1 MNKFFKLIFV
11 LCAICGF
18 TQAQAQPAR
27 PKLVVGLVV
36 DQMRWD
42 YLCRYQDRYC
52 EGGFK
57 RLLNEGFSYENCR
70 IPYIPS
76 VTAIGHTSIYTGSV
90 PSIHGIAGNNFMKD
104 GKKTYCTEDNTVKP
118 VGSNGK
124 AGMESPRNMW
134 CTTIGDELR
143 IATNDR
149 SKVIGVAIKDRAAI
163 LPAGHHA
170 NGAYWFD
177 PEAGKFITSSFYMDK
192 LPAWVNNFN
201 KQNFLR
207 GGYFVHQF
215 GYQSATSSSFKVS
228 MEEPETHSAF
238 GVGGRLVG
246 LMYEHSDDKFMGTG
260 SAYTDA
266 QSFKKQT
273 NQTGY
278 QGTGFLTRLV
288 YHPLIEKGNLFH
300 VGIGLNYELAAEN
313 RSNMEFKAPYPVR
326 VAGINAIGAKIT
338 DAKSDFKFSGELMA
352 AKGHVGIEGKYIFMN
367 VDRKGDAKS
376 YNAWGAYGN
385 LRFLLNNE
393 YEYVKN
399 DAGIAT
405 PAPKSWELVA
415 AYNYTDMNDAK
426 AGFHGGKLS
435 DWALTMNYYI
445 NKYMIWRVSG
455 HIVRAGESDYSGFNK
470 NTFRVIETRLQFKF

>member
-1 MNKFFKLIFV
+1 MAAALV
-11 LCAICGF
+11 MGF
-18 TQAQAQPAR
+18 AAAANAQEN
-27 PKLVVGLVV
+27 KLVVKPSGRILMDAAFLSSSNKAV
-36 DQMRWD
+36 DEQCVDGVNVPDIRIGMKVSYGKW
-42 YLCRYQDRYC
+42 
-52 EGGFK
+52 EGK
-57 RLLNEGFSYENCR
+57 
-70 IPYIPS
+70 
-76 VTAIGHTSIYTGSV
+76 ADIGYARGSV
-90 PSIHGIAGNNFMKD
+90 SPKD
-104 GKKTYCTEDNTVKP
+104 
-118 VGSNGK
+118 
-124 AGMESPRNMW
+124 
-134 CTTIGDELR
+134 I
-143 IATNDR
+143 
-149 SKVIGVAIKDRAAI
+149 
-163 LPAGHHA
+163 
-170 NGAYWFD
+170 
-177 PEAGKFITSSFYMDK
+177 FIQY
-192 LPAWVNNFN
+192 NFN

-246 LMYEHSDDKFMGTG
+246 LMYEHSDNKFMGTG
-260 SAYTDA
+260 SIYTDA

-278 QGTGFLTRLV
+278 QGTGLLTRLV
-288 YHPLIEKGNLFH
+288 YHPFIEKGNLFH

-313 RSNMEFKAPYPVR
+313 RSNMEFKSPYPVR

-338 DAKSDFKFSGELMA
+338 DAKNDFKFSGEVMA
-352 AKGHVGIEGKYIFMN
+352 AKGHVGIEGQYIFMN

-376 YNAWGAYGN
+376 YKAWGAYGN

>member
-1 MNKFFKLIFV
+1 MAAALV
-11 LCAICGF
+11 MGF
-18 TQAQAQPAR
+18 AAAANAQEN
-27 PKLVVGLVV
+27 KLVVKPSGRILMDAAFLNSSNKAV
-36 DQMRWD
+36 DEQCVDGVNVPDIRIGMKVSYGKW
-42 YLCRYQDRYC
+42 
-52 EGGFK
+52 EGK
-57 RLLNEGFSYENCR
+57 
-70 IPYIPS
+70 
-76 VTAIGHTSIYTGSV
+76 ADIGYARGSV
-90 PSIHGIAGNNFMKD
+90 SPKD
-104 GKKTYCTEDNTVKP
+104 
-118 VGSNGK
+118 
-124 AGMESPRNMW
+124 
-134 CTTIGDELR
+134 I
-143 IATNDR
+143 
-149 SKVIGVAIKDRAAI
+149 
-163 LPAGHHA
+163 
-170 NGAYWFD
+170 
-177 PEAGKFITSSFYMDK
+177 FIQY
-192 LPAWVNNFN
+192 NFN

-246 LMYEHSDDKFMGTG
+246 LMYEHSDNKFMGTG
-260 SAYTDA
+260 SIYTDA

-273 NQTGY
+273 NHTGY
-278 QGTGFLTRLV
+278 QGSGFLTRLV

-338 DAKSDFKFSGELMA
+338 DAKNDFKFSGELMA
-352 AKGHVGIEGKYIFMN
+352 AKGHVGIEGQYIFMN
-367 VDRKGDAKS
+367 VDRKGDAKT

>member
-1 MNKFFKLIFV
+1 MAAALV
-11 LCAICGF
+11 MGF
-18 TQAQAQPAR
+18 AAAANAQEN
-27 PKLVVGLVV
+27 KLVVKPSGRILMDAAFLSSSNKAV
-36 DQMRWD
+36 DEQCVDGVNVPDIRIGMKVSYGKW
-42 YLCRYQDRYC
+42 
-52 EGGFK
+52 EGK
-57 RLLNEGFSYENCR
+57 
-70 IPYIPS
+70 
-76 VTAIGHTSIYTGSV
+76 ADIGYARGSV
-90 PSIHGIAGNNFMKD
+90 SPKD
-104 GKKTYCTEDNTVKP
+104 
-118 VGSNGK
+118 
-124 AGMESPRNMW
+124 
-134 CTTIGDELR
+134 I
-143 IATNDR
+143 
-149 SKVIGVAIKDRAAI
+149 
-163 LPAGHHA
+163 
-170 NGAYWFD
+170 
-177 PEAGKFITSSFYMDK
+177 FIQY
-192 LPAWVNNFN
+192 NFN
-201 KQNFLR
+201 KENFLR

-246 LMYEHSDDKFMGTG
+246 LMYEHSDNKFMGTG
-260 SAYTDA
+260 SVYTDA

-352 AKGHVGIEGKYIFMN
+352 AKGHVGIEGQYIFMN

-470 NTFRVIETRLQFKF
+470 NTFRVIETRIQFKF

>member
-1 MNKFFKLIFV
+1 MAAALV
-11 LCAICGF
+11 MGF
-18 TQAQAQPAR
+18 AAAANAQEN
-27 PKLVVGLVV
+27 KLVVKPSGRILMDLAFLNSSNKAV
-36 DQMRWD
+36 DEQCVDGVNVPDIRIGMKVSYGKW
-42 YLCRYQDRYC
+42 
-52 EGGFK
+52 EGK
-57 RLLNEGFSYENCR
+57 
-70 IPYIPS
+70 
-76 VTAIGHTSIYTGSV
+76 ADIGYARGSV
-90 PSIHGIAGNNFMKD
+90 SPKD
-104 GKKTYCTEDNTVKP
+104 
-118 VGSNGK
+118 
-124 AGMESPRNMW
+124 
-134 CTTIGDELR
+134 I
-143 IATNDR
+143 
-149 SKVIGVAIKDRAAI
+149 
-163 LPAGHHA
+163 
-170 NGAYWFD
+170 
-177 PEAGKFITSSFYMDK
+177 FIQY
-192 LPAWVNNFN
+192 NFN

-260 SAYTDA
+260 SIYTDA

-273 NQTGY
+273 NHTGY
-278 QGTGFLTRLV
+278 QGTGLLTRLV

-352 AKGHVGIEGKYIFMN
+352 AKGHVGIEGQYIFMN

-376 YNAWGAYGN
+376 YKAWGAYGN

>member
-1 MNKFFKLIFV
+1 MAAALV
-11 LCAICGF
+11 MGF
-18 TQAQAQPAR
+18 AAAANAQEN
-27 PKLVVGLVV
+27 KLVVKPSGRILMDAAFLNSSNKAV
-36 DQMRWD
+36 DEQCVDGVNVPDIRIGMKVSYGKW
-42 YLCRYQDRYC
+42 
-52 EGGFK
+52 EGK
-57 RLLNEGFSYENCR
+57 
-70 IPYIPS
+70 
-76 VTAIGHTSIYTGSV
+76 ADIGYARGSV
-90 PSIHGIAGNNFMKD
+90 SPKD
-104 GKKTYCTEDNTVKP
+104 
-118 VGSNGK
+118 
-124 AGMESPRNMW
+124 
-134 CTTIGDELR
+134 I
-143 IATNDR
+143 
-149 SKVIGVAIKDRAAI
+149 
-163 LPAGHHA
+163 
-170 NGAYWFD
+170 
-177 PEAGKFITSSFYMDK
+177 FIQY
-192 LPAWVNNFN
+192 NFN

-260 SAYTDA
+260 SVYTDA

-338 DAKSDFKFSGELMA
+338 DAKNDFKFSGELMA
-352 AKGHVGIEGKYIFMN
+352 AKGHVGIEGQYIFMN

-376 YNAWGAYGN
+376 YKAWGAYGN

>member
-1 MNKFFKLIFV
+1 MAAALV
-11 LCAICGF
+11 MGF
-18 TQAQAQPAR
+18 AAAANAQEN
-27 PKLVVGLVV
+27 KLVVKPSGRILMDAAFLSSSNKAV
-36 DQMRWD
+36 DEQCVDGVNIPDIRIGMKVSYGKW
-42 YLCRYQDRYC
+42 
-52 EGGFK
+52 EGK
-57 RLLNEGFSYENCR
+57 
-70 IPYIPS
+70 
-76 VTAIGHTSIYTGSV
+76 ADIGYARGSV
-90 PSIHGIAGNNFMKD
+90 SPKD
-104 GKKTYCTEDNTVKP
+104 
-118 VGSNGK
+118 
-124 AGMESPRNMW
+124 
-134 CTTIGDELR
+134 I
-143 IATNDR
+143 
-149 SKVIGVAIKDRAAI
+149 
-163 LPAGHHA
+163 
-170 NGAYWFD
+170 
-177 PEAGKFITSSFYMDK
+177 FIQY
-192 LPAWVNNFN
+192 NFN

-246 LMYEHSDDKFMGTG
+246 LMYEHSDNKFMGTG
-260 SAYTDA
+260 SIYTDA

-273 NQTGY
+273 NHTGY
-278 QGTGFLTRLV
+278 QGTGLLTRLV

-338 DAKSDFKFSGELMA
+338 DAKNDFKFSGEVMA
-352 AKGHVGIEGKYIFMN
+352 AKGHVGIEGQYIFMN

-470 NTFRVIETRLQFKF
+470 NTFRVIETRIQFKF

>member
-1 MNKFFKLIFV
+1 MAAALV
-11 LCAICGF
+11 MGF
-18 TQAQAQPAR
+18 AAAANAQEN
-27 PKLVVGLVV
+27 KLVVKPSGRILMDAAFLNSSNKTV
-36 DQMRWD
+36 DEQCVDGVNVPDIRIGMKVSYGKW
-42 YLCRYQDRYC
+42 
-52 EGGFK
+52 EGK
-57 RLLNEGFSYENCR
+57 
-70 IPYIPS
+70 
-76 VTAIGHTSIYTGSV
+76 ADIGYARGSV
-90 PSIHGIAGNNFMKD
+90 SPKD
-104 GKKTYCTEDNTVKP
+104 
-118 VGSNGK
+118 
-124 AGMESPRNMW
+124 
-134 CTTIGDELR
+134 I
-143 IATNDR
+143 
-149 SKVIGVAIKDRAAI
+149 
-163 LPAGHHA
+163 
-170 NGAYWFD
+170 
-177 PEAGKFITSSFYMDK
+177 FIQY
-192 LPAWVNNFN
+192 NFN

-260 SAYTDA
+260 SVYTDA

-273 NQTGY
+273 NHTGY
-278 QGTGFLTRLV
+278 QGSGFLTRLV

-338 DAKSDFKFSGELMA
+338 NAKSDFKFSGELMA
-352 AKGHVGIEGKYIFMN
+352 AKGHVGIEGQYIFMN

-376 YNAWGAYGN
+376 YKAWGAYGN

>member
-1 MNKFFKLIFV
+1 MKKYIMAAALV
-11 LCAICGF
+11 MGF
-18 TQAQAQPAR
+18 AAAANAQEN
-27 PKLVVGLVV
+27 KLVVKPSGRILMDAAFLNSSNKTV
-36 DQMRWD
+36 DEQCVDGVNVPDIRIGMKVSYGKW
-42 YLCRYQDRYC
+42 
-52 EGGFK
+52 EGK
-57 RLLNEGFSYENCR
+57 
-70 IPYIPS
+70 
-76 VTAIGHTSIYTGSV
+76 ADIGYARGSV
-90 PSIHGIAGNNFMKD
+90 SPKD
-104 GKKTYCTEDNTVKP
+104 
-118 VGSNGK
+118 
-124 AGMESPRNMW
+124 
-134 CTTIGDELR
+134 I
-143 IATNDR
+143 
-149 SKVIGVAIKDRAAI
+149 
-163 LPAGHHA
+163 
-170 NGAYWFD
+170 
-177 PEAGKFITSSFYMDK
+177 FIQY
-192 LPAWVNNFN
+192 NFN

-246 LMYEHSDDKFMGTG
+246 LMYEHSDNKFMGTG
-260 SAYTDA
+260 SVYTDA

-273 NQTGY
+273 NHTGY
-278 QGTGFLTRLV
+278 QGSGFLTRLV

-338 DAKSDFKFSGELMA
+338 DAKNDFKFSGELMA
-352 AKGHVGIEGKYIFMN
+352 AKGHVGIEGQYIFMN

-470 NTFRVIETRLQFKF
+470 NTFRVIETRIQFKF

>member
-1 MNKFFKLIFV
+1 MKKYIMAAALV
-11 LCAICGF
+11 MGF
-18 TQAQAQPAR
+18 AAAANAQEN
-27 PKLVVGLVV
+27 KLVVKPSGRILMDAAFLNSTNKAV
-36 DQMRWD
+36 DEQCVDGVNVPDIRIGMKMSYGKW
-42 YLCRYQDRYC
+42 
-52 EGGFK
+52 EGK
-57 RLLNEGFSYENCR
+57 
-70 IPYIPS
+70 
-76 VTAIGHTSIYTGSV
+76 ADIGYARGSV
-90 PSIHGIAGNNFMKD
+90 SPKD
-104 GKKTYCTEDNTVKP
+104 
-118 VGSNGK
+118 
-124 AGMESPRNMW
+124 
-134 CTTIGDELR
+134 I
-143 IATNDR
+143 
-149 SKVIGVAIKDRAAI
+149 
-163 LPAGHHA
+163 
-170 NGAYWFD
+170 
-177 PEAGKFITSSFYMDK
+177 FIQY
-192 LPAWVNNFN
+192 NFN
-201 KQNFLR
+201 KENFLR

-260 SAYTDA
+260 SVYTDA

-338 DAKSDFKFSGELMA
+338 DAKNDFKFSGEVMA
-352 AKGHVGIEGKYIFMN
+352 AKGHVGIEGQYIFMN

>member
-1 MNKFFKLIFV
+1 MAAALV
-11 LCAICGF
+11 MGF
-18 TQAQAQPAR
+18 AAAANAQEN
-27 PKLVVGLVV
+27 KLVVKPSGRILMDAAFLNSSNKTV
-36 DQMRWD
+36 DEQCVDGVNVPDIRIGMKVSYGKW
-42 YLCRYQDRYC
+42 
-52 EGGFK
+52 EGK
-57 RLLNEGFSYENCR
+57 
-70 IPYIPS
+70 
-76 VTAIGHTSIYTGSV
+76 ADIGYARGSV
-90 PSIHGIAGNNFMKD
+90 SPKD
-104 GKKTYCTEDNTVKP
+104 
-118 VGSNGK
+118 
-124 AGMESPRNMW
+124 
-134 CTTIGDELR
+134 I
-143 IATNDR
+143 
-149 SKVIGVAIKDRAAI
+149 
-163 LPAGHHA
+163 
-170 NGAYWFD
+170 
-177 PEAGKFITSSFYMDK
+177 FIQY
-192 LPAWVNNFN
+192 NFN

-246 LMYEHSDDKFMGTG
+246 LMYEHSDNKFMGTG
-260 SAYTDA
+260 SVYTDA

-338 DAKSDFKFSGELMA
+338 DAKNDFKFSGEVMA
-352 AKGHVGIEGKYIFMN
+352 AKGHVGIEGQYIFMN

>member
-1 MNKFFKLIFV
+1 MAAALV
-11 LCAICGF
+11 MGF
-18 TQAQAQPAR
+18 AAAANAQEN
-27 PKLVVGLVV
+27 KLVVKPSGRILMDAAFLNSSNKAV
-36 DQMRWD
+36 DEQCVDGVNVPDIRIGMKVSYGKW
-42 YLCRYQDRYC
+42 
-52 EGGFK
+52 EGK
-57 RLLNEGFSYENCR
+57 
-70 IPYIPS
+70 
-76 VTAIGHTSIYTGSV
+76 ADIGYARGSV
-90 PSIHGIAGNNFMKD
+90 SPKD
-104 GKKTYCTEDNTVKP
+104 
-118 VGSNGK
+118 
-124 AGMESPRNMW
+124 
-134 CTTIGDELR
+134 I
-143 IATNDR
+143 
-149 SKVIGVAIKDRAAI
+149 
-163 LPAGHHA
+163 
-170 NGAYWFD
+170 
-177 PEAGKFITSSFYMDK
+177 FIQY
-192 LPAWVNNFN
+192 NFN

-260 SAYTDA
+260 SVYTDA

-273 NQTGY
+273 NHTGY
-278 QGTGFLTRLV
+278 QGSGFLTRLV

-326 VAGINAIGAKIT
+326 VADINAIGAKIT

-352 AKGHVGIEGKYIFMN
+352 AKGHVGIEGQYIFMN

-376 YNAWGAYGN
+376 YKAWGAYSN

>member
-1 MNKFFKLIFV
+1 MAAALV
-11 LCAICGF
+11 MGF
-18 TQAQAQPAR
+18 AAAANAQEN
-27 PKLVVGLVV
+27 KLVVKPSGRILMDAAFLNSSNKAV
-36 DQMRWD
+36 DEQCVDGVNVPDIRIGMKVSYGKW
-42 YLCRYQDRYC
+42 
-52 EGGFK
+52 EGK
-57 RLLNEGFSYENCR
+57 
-70 IPYIPS
+70 
-76 VTAIGHTSIYTGSV
+76 ADIGYARGSV
-90 PSIHGIAGNNFMKD
+90 SPKD
-104 GKKTYCTEDNTVKP
+104 
-118 VGSNGK
+118 
-124 AGMESPRNMW
+124 
-134 CTTIGDELR
+134 I
-143 IATNDR
+143 
-149 SKVIGVAIKDRAAI
+149 
-163 LPAGHHA
+163 
-170 NGAYWFD
+170 
-177 PEAGKFITSSFYMDK
+177 FIQY
-192 LPAWVNNFN
+192 NFN

-260 SAYTDA
+260 SIYTDA

-273 NQTGY
+273 NHTGY

-338 DAKSDFKFSGELMA
+338 DAKNDFKFSGELMA
-352 AKGHVGIEGKYIFMN
+352 AKGHVGIEGQYIFMN
-367 VDRKGDAKS
+367 VDRKGNAKS

>member
-1 MNKFFKLIFV
+1 MAAALV
-11 LCAICGF
+11 MGF
-18 TQAQAQPAR
+18 AAAANAQEN
-27 PKLVVGLVV
+27 KLVVKPSGRILMDAAFLSSSNKAV
-36 DQMRWD
+36 DEQCVDGVNVPDIRIGMKVSYGKW
-42 YLCRYQDRYC
+42 
-52 EGGFK
+52 EGK
-57 RLLNEGFSYENCR
+57 
-70 IPYIPS
+70 
-76 VTAIGHTSIYTGSV
+76 ADIGYARGSV
-90 PSIHGIAGNNFMKD
+90 SPKD
-104 GKKTYCTEDNTVKP
+104 
-118 VGSNGK
+118 
-124 AGMESPRNMW
+124 
-134 CTTIGDELR
+134 I
-143 IATNDR
+143 
-149 SKVIGVAIKDRAAI
+149 
-163 LPAGHHA
+163 
-170 NGAYWFD
+170 
-177 PEAGKFITSSFYMDK
+177 FIQY
-192 LPAWVNNFN
+192 NFN

-260 SAYTDA
+260 SIYTDA

-273 NQTGY
+273 NHTGY
-278 QGTGFLTRLV
+278 QGSGFLTRLV

-338 DAKSDFKFSGELMA
+338 DAKNDFKFSGELMA
-352 AKGHVGIEGKYIFMN
+352 AKGHVGIEGQYIFMN

-376 YNAWGAYGN
+376 YKAWGAYGN

>member
-1 MNKFFKLIFV
+1 MAAALV
-11 LCAICGF
+11 MGF
-18 TQAQAQPAR
+18 AAAANAQEN
-27 PKLVVGLVV
+27 KLVVKPSGRILMDAAFLNSSNKAV
-36 DQMRWD
+36 DEQCVDGVNVPDIRIGMKVSYGKW
-42 YLCRYQDRYC
+42 
-52 EGGFK
+52 EGK
-57 RLLNEGFSYENCR
+57 
-70 IPYIPS
+70 
-76 VTAIGHTSIYTGSV
+76 ADIGYARGSV
-90 PSIHGIAGNNFMKD
+90 SPKD
-104 GKKTYCTEDNTVKP
+104 
-118 VGSNGK
+118 
-124 AGMESPRNMW
+124 
-134 CTTIGDELR
+134 I
-143 IATNDR
+143 
-149 SKVIGVAIKDRAAI
+149 
-163 LPAGHHA
+163 
-170 NGAYWFD
+170 
-177 PEAGKFITSSFYMDK
+177 FIQY
-192 LPAWVNNFN
+192 NFN

-246 LMYEHSDDKFMGTG
+246 VMYEHSDDKFMGTG
-260 SAYTDA
+260 SVYTDA

-338 DAKSDFKFSGELMA
+338 DAKNDFKFSGELMA
-352 AKGHVGIEGKYIFMN
+352 AKGHVGIEGQYIFMN

>member
-1 MNKFFKLIFV
+1 MAAALV
-11 LCAICGF
+11 MGF
-18 TQAQAQPAR
+18 AAAANAQEN
-27 PKLVVGLVV
+27 KLVVKPSGRILMDAAFLNSSNKAV
-36 DQMRWD
+36 DEQCVDGVNVPDIRIGMKVSYGKW
-42 YLCRYQDRYC
+42 
-52 EGGFK
+52 EGK
-57 RLLNEGFSYENCR
+57 
-70 IPYIPS
+70 
-76 VTAIGHTSIYTGSV
+76 ADIGYARGSV
-90 PSIHGIAGNNFMKD
+90 SPKD
-104 GKKTYCTEDNTVKP
+104 
-118 VGSNGK
+118 
-124 AGMESPRNMW
+124 
-134 CTTIGDELR
+134 I
-143 IATNDR
+143 
-149 SKVIGVAIKDRAAI
+149 
-163 LPAGHHA
+163 
-170 NGAYWFD
+170 
-177 PEAGKFITSSFYMDK
+177 FIQY
-192 LPAWVNNFN
+192 NFN

-260 SAYTDA
+260 SVYTDA

-288 YHPLIEKGNLFH
+288 YHPLIEKGTLYH

-352 AKGHVGIEGKYIFMN
+352 AKGHVGIEGQYIFMN

>member
-1 MNKFFKLIFV
+1 MKKYMMAAALV
-11 LCAICGF
+11 MGF
-18 TQAQAQPAR
+18 AAAANAQEN
-27 PKLVVGLVV
+27 KLVVKPSGRILMDAAFLSSSNKAV
-36 DQMRWD
+36 DEQCVDGVNVPDIRIGMKVSYGKW
-42 YLCRYQDRYC
+42 
-52 EGGFK
+52 EGK
-57 RLLNEGFSYENCR
+57 
-70 IPYIPS
+70 
-76 VTAIGHTSIYTGSV
+76 ADIGYARGSV
-90 PSIHGIAGNNFMKD
+90 SPKD
-104 GKKTYCTEDNTVKP
+104 
-118 VGSNGK
+118 
-124 AGMESPRNMW
+124 
-134 CTTIGDELR
+134 I
-143 IATNDR
+143 
-149 SKVIGVAIKDRAAI
+149 
-163 LPAGHHA
+163 
-170 NGAYWFD
+170 
-177 PEAGKFITSSFYMDK
+177 FIQY
-192 LPAWVNNFN
+192 NFN
-201 KQNFLR
+201 KENFLR

-246 LMYEHSDDKFMGTG
+246 LMYEHSDNKFMGTG
-260 SAYTDA
+260 SVYTDA

-278 QGTGFLTRLV
+278 QGTGLLTRLV

-338 DAKSDFKFSGELMA
+338 DAKSDFKFSGEVMA
-352 AKGHVGIEGKYIFMN
+352 AKGHVGIEGQYIFMN

>member
-1 MNKFFKLIFV
+1 MKKYIMAVALV
-11 LCAICGF
+11 MGF
-18 TQAQAQPAR
+18 AAAANAQEN
-27 PKLVVGLVV
+27 KLVVKPSGRILMDAAFLNSSNKTV
-36 DQMRWD
+36 DEQCVDGVNVPDIRIGMKVSYGKW
-42 YLCRYQDRYC
+42 
-52 EGGFK
+52 EGK
-57 RLLNEGFSYENCR
+57 
-70 IPYIPS
+70 
-76 VTAIGHTSIYTGSV
+76 ADIGYARGSV
-90 PSIHGIAGNNFMKD
+90 SPKD
-104 GKKTYCTEDNTVKP
+104 
-118 VGSNGK
+118 
-124 AGMESPRNMW
+124 
-134 CTTIGDELR
+134 I
-143 IATNDR
+143 
-149 SKVIGVAIKDRAAI
+149 
-163 LPAGHHA
+163 
-170 NGAYWFD
+170 
-177 PEAGKFITSSFYMDK
+177 FIQY
-192 LPAWVNNFN
+192 NFN

-246 LMYEHSDDKFMGTG
+246 LMYEHSDNKFMGTG
-260 SAYTDA
+260 SIYTDA

-273 NQTGY
+273 NHTGY
-278 QGTGFLTRLV
+278 QGSGFLTRLV

-352 AKGHVGIEGKYIFMN
+352 AKGHVGIEGQYIFMN

-376 YNAWGAYGN
+376 YKAWGAYGN

>member
-1 MNKFFKLIFV
+1 MAAALV
-11 LCAICGF
+11 MGF
-18 TQAQAQPAR
+18 AATANAQEN
-27 PKLVVGLVV
+27 KLVVKPSGRILMDAAFLSSSNKAV
-36 DQMRWD
+36 DEQCVDGVNVPDIRIGMKVSYGKW
-42 YLCRYQDRYC
+42 
-52 EGGFK
+52 EGK
-57 RLLNEGFSYENCR
+57 
-70 IPYIPS
+70 
-76 VTAIGHTSIYTGSV
+76 ADIGYARGSV
-90 PSIHGIAGNNFMKD
+90 SPKD
-104 GKKTYCTEDNTVKP
+104 
-118 VGSNGK
+118 
-124 AGMESPRNMW
+124 
-134 CTTIGDELR
+134 I
-143 IATNDR
+143 
-149 SKVIGVAIKDRAAI
+149 
-163 LPAGHHA
+163 
-170 NGAYWFD
+170 
-177 PEAGKFITSSFYMDK
+177 FIQY
-192 LPAWVNNFN
+192 NFN
-201 KQNFLR
+201 KENFLR

-260 SAYTDA
+260 SIYTDA

-273 NQTGY
+273 NHTGY

-352 AKGHVGIEGKYIFMN
+352 AKGHVGIEGQYIFMN

>member
-1 MNKFFKLIFV
+1 MKKYIMAAALV
-11 LCAICGF
+11 MGF
-18 TQAQAQPAR
+18 AAAANAQEN
-27 PKLVVGLVV
+27 KLVVKPSGRILMDAAFLSSSNKAV
-36 DQMRWD
+36 DEQCVDGVNIPDIRIGMKVSYGKW
-42 YLCRYQDRYC
+42 
-52 EGGFK
+52 EGK
-57 RLLNEGFSYENCR
+57 
-70 IPYIPS
+70 
-76 VTAIGHTSIYTGSV
+76 ADIGYARGSV
-90 PSIHGIAGNNFMKD
+90 SPKD
-104 GKKTYCTEDNTVKP
+104 
-118 VGSNGK
+118 
-124 AGMESPRNMW
+124 
-134 CTTIGDELR
+134 I
-143 IATNDR
+143 
-149 SKVIGVAIKDRAAI
+149 
-163 LPAGHHA
+163 
-170 NGAYWFD
+170 
-177 PEAGKFITSSFYMDK
+177 FIQY
-192 LPAWVNNFN
+192 NFN

-246 LMYEHSDDKFMGTG
+246 LMYEHSDNKFMGTG
-260 SAYTDA
+260 SVYTDA

-273 NQTGY
+273 NHTGY
-278 QGTGFLTRLV
+278 QGSGFLTRLV

-338 DAKSDFKFSGELMA
+338 DAKSDFKFSGEVMA
-352 AKGHVGIEGKYIFMN
+352 AKGHVGIEGQYIFMN

-376 YNAWGAYGN
+376 YKAWGAYGN

>member
-1 MNKFFKLIFV
+1 MKKYIMAAALV
-11 LCAICGF
+11 MGF
-18 TQAQAQPAR
+18 AAAANAQEN
-27 PKLVVGLVV
+27 KLVVKPSGRILMDAAFLNSSNKAV
-36 DQMRWD
+36 DEQCVDGVNVPDIRIGMKVSYGKW
-42 YLCRYQDRYC
+42 
-52 EGGFK
+52 EGK
-57 RLLNEGFSYENCR
+57 
-70 IPYIPS
+70 
-76 VTAIGHTSIYTGSV
+76 ADIGYARGSV
-90 PSIHGIAGNNFMKD
+90 SPKD
-104 GKKTYCTEDNTVKP
+104 
-118 VGSNGK
+118 
-124 AGMESPRNMW
+124 
-134 CTTIGDELR
+134 I
-143 IATNDR
+143 
-149 SKVIGVAIKDRAAI
+149 
-163 LPAGHHA
+163 
-170 NGAYWFD
+170 
-177 PEAGKFITSSFYMDK
+177 FIQY
-192 LPAWVNNFN
+192 NFN

-260 SAYTDA
+260 SVYTDA

-278 QGTGFLTRLV
+278 QGTGLLTRLV
-288 YHPLIEKGNLFH
+288 YHPFIEKGNLFH

-352 AKGHVGIEGKYIFMN
+352 AKGHVGIEGQYIFMN

>member
-1 MNKFFKLIFV
+1 MAAALV
-11 LCAICGF
+11 MGF
-18 TQAQAQPAR
+18 AAAANAQEN
-27 PKLVVGLVV
+27 KLVVKPSGRILMDAAFLNSSNKAV
-36 DQMRWD
+36 DEQCVDGVNVPDIRIGMKVSYGKW
-42 YLCRYQDRYC
+42 
-52 EGGFK
+52 EGK
-57 RLLNEGFSYENCR
+57 
-70 IPYIPS
+70 
-76 VTAIGHTSIYTGSV
+76 ADIGYARGSV
-90 PSIHGIAGNNFMKD
+90 SPKD
-104 GKKTYCTEDNTVKP
+104 
-118 VGSNGK
+118 
-124 AGMESPRNMW
+124 
-134 CTTIGDELR
+134 I
-143 IATNDR
+143 
-149 SKVIGVAIKDRAAI
+149 
-163 LPAGHHA
+163 
-170 NGAYWFD
+170 
-177 PEAGKFITSSFYMDK
+177 FIQY
-192 LPAWVNNFN
+192 NFN

-260 SAYTDA
+260 SIYTDA

-273 NQTGY
+273 NLTGY

-338 DAKSDFKFSGELMA
+338 DAKNDFKFSGELMA
-352 AKGHVGIEGKYIFMN
+352 AKGHVGIEGQYIFMN

>member
-1 MNKFFKLIFV
+1 MAAALV
-11 LCAICGF
+11 MGF
-18 TQAQAQPAR
+18 AAAANAQEN
-27 PKLVVGLVV
+27 KLVVKPSGRILMDAAFLNSSNKAV
-36 DQMRWD
+36 DEQCVDGVNVPDIRIGMKVSYGKW
-42 YLCRYQDRYC
+42 
-52 EGGFK
+52 EGK
-57 RLLNEGFSYENCR
+57 
-70 IPYIPS
+70 
-76 VTAIGHTSIYTGSV
+76 ADIGYARGSV
-90 PSIHGIAGNNFMKD
+90 SPKD
-104 GKKTYCTEDNTVKP
+104 
-118 VGSNGK
+118 
-124 AGMESPRNMW
+124 
-134 CTTIGDELR
+134 I
-143 IATNDR
+143 
-149 SKVIGVAIKDRAAI
+149 
-163 LPAGHHA
+163 
-170 NGAYWFD
+170 
-177 PEAGKFITSSFYMDK
+177 FIQY
-192 LPAWVNNFN
+192 NFN

-228 MEEPETHSAF
+228 MEEPKTHSAF

-260 SAYTDA
+260 SVYTDA

-338 DAKSDFKFSGELMA
+338 DAKNDFKFSGELMA
-352 AKGHVGIEGKYIFMN
+352 AKGHVGIEGQYIFMN

>member
-1 MNKFFKLIFV
+1 MAAALV
-11 LCAICGF
+11 MGF
-18 TQAQAQPAR
+18 AAAANAQEN
-27 PKLVVGLVV
+27 KLVVKPSGRILMDAAFLNSSNKAV
-36 DQMRWD
+36 DEQCVDGVNVPDIRIGMKVSYGKW
-42 YLCRYQDRYC
+42 
-52 EGGFK
+52 EGK
-57 RLLNEGFSYENCR
+57 
-70 IPYIPS
+70 
-76 VTAIGHTSIYTGSV
+76 ADIGYARGSV
-90 PSIHGIAGNNFMKD
+90 SPKD
-104 GKKTYCTEDNTVKP
+104 
-118 VGSNGK
+118 
-124 AGMESPRNMW
+124 
-134 CTTIGDELR
+134 I
-143 IATNDR
+143 
-149 SKVIGVAIKDRAAI
+149 
-163 LPAGHHA
+163 
-170 NGAYWFD
+170 
-177 PEAGKFITSSFYMDK
+177 FIQY
-192 LPAWVNNFN
+192 NFN

-260 SAYTDA
+260 SVYTDA

-338 DAKSDFKFSGELMA
+338 DAKNDFKFSGELMA
-352 AKGHVGIEGKYIFMN
+352 AKGHVGIEGQYIFMN

-415 AYNYTDMNDAK
+415 AYNYTDMNDSK

>member
-1 MNKFFKLIFV
+1 MAAALV
-11 LCAICGF
+11 MGF
-18 TQAQAQPAR
+18 AAAANAQEN
-27 PKLVVGLVV
+27 KLVVKPSGRILMDAAFLSSSNKAV
-36 DQMRWD
+36 DEQCVDGVNVPDIRIGMKVSYGKW
-42 YLCRYQDRYC
+42 
-52 EGGFK
+52 EGK
-57 RLLNEGFSYENCR
+57 
-70 IPYIPS
+70 
-76 VTAIGHTSIYTGSV
+76 ADIGYARGSV
-90 PSIHGIAGNNFMKD
+90 SPKD
-104 GKKTYCTEDNTVKP
+104 
-118 VGSNGK
+118 
-124 AGMESPRNMW
+124 
-134 CTTIGDELR
+134 I
-143 IATNDR
+143 
-149 SKVIGVAIKDRAAI
+149 
-163 LPAGHHA
+163 
-170 NGAYWFD
+170 
-177 PEAGKFITSSFYMDK
+177 FIQY
-192 LPAWVNNFN
+192 NFN

-246 LMYEHSDDKFMGTG
+246 LMYEHSDNKFMGTG
-260 SAYTDA
+260 SVYTDA

-278 QGTGFLTRLV
+278 QGTGLLTRLV

-338 DAKSDFKFSGELMA
+338 DAKNDFKFSGEVMA
-352 AKGHVGIEGKYIFMN
+352 AKGHVGIEGQYIFMN

-376 YNAWGAYGN
+376 YKAWGAYGN

>member
-1 MNKFFKLIFV
+1 MAAALV
-11 LCAICGF
+11 MGF
-18 TQAQAQPAR
+18 AAAANAQEN
-27 PKLVVGLVV
+27 KLVVKPSGRILMDAAFLNSSNKTV
-36 DQMRWD
+36 DEQCVDGVNVPDIRIGMKVSYGKW
-42 YLCRYQDRYC
+42 
-52 EGGFK
+52 EGK
-57 RLLNEGFSYENCR
+57 
-70 IPYIPS
+70 
-76 VTAIGHTSIYTGSV
+76 ADIGYARGSV
-90 PSIHGIAGNNFMKD
+90 SPKD
-104 GKKTYCTEDNTVKP
+104 
-118 VGSNGK
+118 
-124 AGMESPRNMW
+124 
-134 CTTIGDELR
+134 I
-143 IATNDR
+143 
-149 SKVIGVAIKDRAAI
+149 
-163 LPAGHHA
+163 
-170 NGAYWFD
+170 
-177 PEAGKFITSSFYMDK
+177 FIQY
-192 LPAWVNNFN
+192 NFN
-201 KQNFLR
+201 KENFLR

-246 LMYEHSDDKFMGTG
+246 LMYEHSDNKFMGTG
-260 SAYTDA
+260 SIYTDA

-273 NQTGY
+273 NHTGY
-278 QGTGFLTRLV
+278 QGSGFLTRLV

-338 DAKSDFKFSGELMA
+338 DAKSDFKFSGEVMA
-352 AKGHVGIEGKYIFMN
+352 AKGHVGIEGQYIFMN

-470 NTFRVIETRLQFKF
+470 NTFRVIETRIQFKF

>member
-1 MNKFFKLIFV
+1 MAAALV
-11 LCAICGF
+11 MGF
-18 TQAQAQPAR
+18 AAAANAQEN
-27 PKLVVGLVV
+27 KLVVKPSGRILMDAAFLNSSNKTV
-36 DQMRWD
+36 DEQCVDGVNVPDIRIGMKVSYGKW
-42 YLCRYQDRYC
+42 
-52 EGGFK
+52 EGK
-57 RLLNEGFSYENCR
+57 
-70 IPYIPS
+70 
-76 VTAIGHTSIYTGSV
+76 ADIGYARGSV
-90 PSIHGIAGNNFMKD
+90 SPKD
-104 GKKTYCTEDNTVKP
+104 
-118 VGSNGK
+118 
-124 AGMESPRNMW
+124 
-134 CTTIGDELR
+134 I
-143 IATNDR
+143 
-149 SKVIGVAIKDRAAI
+149 
-163 LPAGHHA
+163 
-170 NGAYWFD
+170 
-177 PEAGKFITSSFYMDK
+177 FIQY
-192 LPAWVNNFN
+192 NFN

-260 SAYTDA
+260 SIYTDA

-273 NQTGY
+273 NHTGY
-278 QGTGFLTRLV
+278 QGSGFLTRLV

-352 AKGHVGIEGKYIFMN
+352 AKGHVGIEGQYIFMN

-376 YNAWGAYGN
+376 YKAWGAYGN

>member
-1 MNKFFKLIFV
+1 MAAALV
-11 LCAICGF
+11 MGF
-18 TQAQAQPAR
+18 AAAANAQEN
-27 PKLVVGLVV
+27 KLVVKPSGRILMDAAFLNSSNKAV
-36 DQMRWD
+36 DEQCVDGVNVPDIRIGMKVSYGKW
-42 YLCRYQDRYC
+42 
-52 EGGFK
+52 EGK
-57 RLLNEGFSYENCR
+57 
-70 IPYIPS
+70 
-76 VTAIGHTSIYTGSV
+76 ADIGYARGSV
-90 PSIHGIAGNNFMKD
+90 SPKD
-104 GKKTYCTEDNTVKP
+104 
-118 VGSNGK
+118 
-124 AGMESPRNMW
+124 
-134 CTTIGDELR
+134 I
-143 IATNDR
+143 
-149 SKVIGVAIKDRAAI
+149 
-163 LPAGHHA
+163 
-170 NGAYWFD
+170 
-177 PEAGKFITSSFYMDK
+177 FIQY
-192 LPAWVNNFN
+192 NFN

-246 LMYEHSDDKFMGTG
+246 LMYEHSNNKFMGTG
-260 SAYTDA
+260 SVYTDA

-273 NQTGY
+273 NHTGY
-278 QGTGFLTRLV
+278 QGSGFLTRLV

-338 DAKSDFKFSGELMA
+338 DAKNDFKFSGELMA
-352 AKGHVGIEGKYIFMN
+352 AKGHVGIEGQYIFMN

>member
-1 MNKFFKLIFV
+1 MKKYIMAAALV
-11 LCAICGF
+11 MGF
-18 TQAQAQPAR
+18 AAAANAQEN
-27 PKLVVGLVV
+27 KLVVKPSGRILMDAAFLNSSNKAV
-36 DQMRWD
+36 DEQCVDGVNVPDIRIGMKVSYGKW
-42 YLCRYQDRYC
+42 
-52 EGGFK
+52 EGK
-57 RLLNEGFSYENCR
+57 
-70 IPYIPS
+70 
-76 VTAIGHTSIYTGSV
+76 ADIGYARGSV
-90 PSIHGIAGNNFMKD
+90 SPKD
-104 GKKTYCTEDNTVKP
+104 
-118 VGSNGK
+118 
-124 AGMESPRNMW
+124 
-134 CTTIGDELR
+134 I
-143 IATNDR
+143 
-149 SKVIGVAIKDRAAI
+149 
-163 LPAGHHA
+163 
-170 NGAYWFD
+170 
-177 PEAGKFITSSFYMDK
+177 FIQY
-192 LPAWVNNFN
+192 NFN

-260 SAYTDA
+260 SVYTDA

-338 DAKSDFKFSGELMA
+338 DAKNDFKFSGEIMA
-352 AKGHVGIEGKYIFMN
+352 AKGHVGIEGQYIFMN

>member
-1 MNKFFKLIFV
+1 MAAALV
-11 LCAICGF
+11 MGF
-18 TQAQAQPAR
+18 AAAANAQEN
-27 PKLVVGLVV
+27 KLVVKPSGRILMDAAFLNSSNKAV
-36 DQMRWD
+36 DEQCVDGVNVPDIRIGMKVSYGKW
-42 YLCRYQDRYC
+42 
-52 EGGFK
+52 EGK
-57 RLLNEGFSYENCR
+57 
-70 IPYIPS
+70 
-76 VTAIGHTSIYTGSV
+76 ADIGYARGSV
-90 PSIHGIAGNNFMKD
+90 SPKD
-104 GKKTYCTEDNTVKP
+104 
-118 VGSNGK
+118 
-124 AGMESPRNMW
+124 
-134 CTTIGDELR
+134 I
-143 IATNDR
+143 
-149 SKVIGVAIKDRAAI
+149 
-163 LPAGHHA
+163 
-170 NGAYWFD
+170 
-177 PEAGKFITSSFYMDK
+177 FIQY
-192 LPAWVNNFN
+192 NFN

-215 GYQSATSSSFKVS
+215 GYQSATSSSFKIS

-246 LMYEHSDDKFMGTG
+246 LMYEHSDNKFMGTG
-260 SAYTDA
+260 SVYTDA

-273 NQTGY
+273 NHTGY
-278 QGTGFLTRLV
+278 QGSGFLTRLV

-338 DAKSDFKFSGELMA
+338 DAKNDFKFSGELMA
-352 AKGHVGIEGKYIFMN
+352 AKGHVGIEGQYIFMN

>member
-1 MNKFFKLIFV
+1 MAAALV
-11 LCAICGF
+11 MGF
-18 TQAQAQPAR
+18 AAAANAQEN
-27 PKLVVGLVV
+27 KLVVKPSGRILMDAAFLNSSNKTV
-36 DQMRWD
+36 DEQCVDGVNVPDIRIGMKVSYGKW
-42 YLCRYQDRYC
+42 
-52 EGGFK
+52 EGK
-57 RLLNEGFSYENCR
+57 
-70 IPYIPS
+70 
-76 VTAIGHTSIYTGSV
+76 ADIGYARGSV
-90 PSIHGIAGNNFMKD
+90 SPKD
-104 GKKTYCTEDNTVKP
+104 
-118 VGSNGK
+118 
-124 AGMESPRNMW
+124 
-134 CTTIGDELR
+134 I
-143 IATNDR
+143 
-149 SKVIGVAIKDRAAI
+149 
-163 LPAGHHA
+163 
-170 NGAYWFD
+170 
-177 PEAGKFITSSFYMDK
+177 FIQY
-192 LPAWVNNFN
+192 NFN

-260 SAYTDA
+260 SVYTDA

-273 NQTGY
+273 NHTGY
-278 QGTGFLTRLV
+278 QGSGFLTRLV
-288 YHPLIEKGNLFH
+288 YHPLIDKGNLFH

-352 AKGHVGIEGKYIFMN
+352 AKGHVGIEGQYIFMN

>member
-1 MNKFFKLIFV
+1 MKKYIMAAALV
-11 LCAICGF
+11 MGF
-18 TQAQAQPAR
+18 AAAANAQEN
-27 PKLVVGLVV
+27 KLVVKPSGRILMDAAFLSSSNKAV
-36 DQMRWD
+36 DEQCVDGVNVPDIRIGMKVSYGKW
-42 YLCRYQDRYC
+42 
-52 EGGFK
+52 EGK
-57 RLLNEGFSYENCR
+57 
-70 IPYIPS
+70 
-76 VTAIGHTSIYTGSV
+76 ADIGYARGSV
-90 PSIHGIAGNNFMKD
+90 SPKD
-104 GKKTYCTEDNTVKP
+104 
-118 VGSNGK
+118 
-124 AGMESPRNMW
+124 
-134 CTTIGDELR
+134 I
-143 IATNDR
+143 
-149 SKVIGVAIKDRAAI
+149 
-163 LPAGHHA
+163 
-170 NGAYWFD
+170 
-177 PEAGKFITSSFYMDK
+177 FIQY
-192 LPAWVNNFN
+192 NFN

-246 LMYEHSDDKFMGTG
+246 LMYEHSDNKFMGTG
-260 SAYTDA
+260 SVYTDA

-273 NQTGY
+273 NHTGY
-278 QGTGFLTRLV
+278 QGTGLLTRLV

-338 DAKSDFKFSGELMA
+338 DAKNDFKFSGEVMA
-352 AKGHVGIEGKYIFMN
+352 AKGHVGIEGQYIFMN
-367 VDRKGDAKS
+367 VDRKSDAKS

>member
-1 MNKFFKLIFV
+1 MKKYIMAAALV
-11 LCAICGF
+11 MGF
-18 TQAQAQPAR
+18 AAAANAQEN
-27 PKLVVGLVV
+27 KLVVKPSGRILMDAAFLNSSNKAV
-36 DQMRWD
+36 DEQCVDGVNVPDIRIGMKVSYGKW
-42 YLCRYQDRYC
+42 
-52 EGGFK
+52 EGK
-57 RLLNEGFSYENCR
+57 
-70 IPYIPS
+70 
-76 VTAIGHTSIYTGSV
+76 ADIGYARGSV
-90 PSIHGIAGNNFMKD
+90 SPKD
-104 GKKTYCTEDNTVKP
+104 
-118 VGSNGK
+118 
-124 AGMESPRNMW
+124 
-134 CTTIGDELR
+134 I
-143 IATNDR
+143 
-149 SKVIGVAIKDRAAI
+149 
-163 LPAGHHA
+163 
-170 NGAYWFD
+170 
-177 PEAGKFITSSFYMDK
+177 FIQY
-192 LPAWVNNFN
+192 NFN

-246 LMYEHSDDKFMGTG
+246 LMYEHSDNKFMGTG
-260 SAYTDA
+260 SVYTDA

-278 QGTGFLTRLV
+278 QGTGLLTRFV
-288 YHPLIEKGNLFH
+288 YHPFIEKGNLFH

-352 AKGHVGIEGKYIFMN
+352 AKGHVGIEGQYIFMN

-470 NTFRVIETRLQFKF
+470 NTFRVIETRIQFKF

>member
-1 MNKFFKLIFV
+1 MAAALV
-11 LCAICGF
+11 MGF
-18 TQAQAQPAR
+18 AAAANAQEN
-27 PKLVVGLVV
+27 KLVVKPSGRILMDAAFLNSSNKAV
-36 DQMRWD
+36 DEQCVDGVNVPDIRIGMKVSYGKW
-42 YLCRYQDRYC
+42 
-52 EGGFK
+52 EGK
-57 RLLNEGFSYENCR
+57 
-70 IPYIPS
+70 
-76 VTAIGHTSIYTGSV
+76 ADIGYARGSV
-90 PSIHGIAGNNFMKD
+90 SPKD
-104 GKKTYCTEDNTVKP
+104 
-118 VGSNGK
+118 
-124 AGMESPRNMW
+124 
-134 CTTIGDELR
+134 I
-143 IATNDR
+143 
-149 SKVIGVAIKDRAAI
+149 
-163 LPAGHHA
+163 
-170 NGAYWFD
+170 
-177 PEAGKFITSSFYMDK
+177 FIQY
-192 LPAWVNNFN
+192 NFN

-260 SAYTDA
+260 SIYTDA

-273 NQTGY
+273 NHTGY

-352 AKGHVGIEGKYIFMN
+352 AKGHVGIEGQYIFMN

>member
-1 MNKFFKLIFV
+1 MAAALV
-11 LCAICGF
+11 MGF
-18 TQAQAQPAR
+18 AAAANAQEN
-27 PKLVVGLVV
+27 KLVVKPSGRILMDAAFLNSSNKAV
-36 DQMRWD
+36 DEQCVDGVNVPDIRIGMKVSYGKW
-42 YLCRYQDRYC
+42 
-52 EGGFK
+52 EGK
-57 RLLNEGFSYENCR
+57 
-70 IPYIPS
+70 
-76 VTAIGHTSIYTGSV
+76 ADIGYARGSV
-90 PSIHGIAGNNFMKD
+90 SPKD
-104 GKKTYCTEDNTVKP
+104 
-118 VGSNGK
+118 
-124 AGMESPRNMW
+124 
-134 CTTIGDELR
+134 I
-143 IATNDR
+143 
-149 SKVIGVAIKDRAAI
+149 
-163 LPAGHHA
+163 
-170 NGAYWFD
+170 
-177 PEAGKFITSSFYMDK
+177 FIQY
-192 LPAWVNNFN
+192 NFN

-260 SAYTDA
+260 SVYTDA

-338 DAKSDFKFSGELMA
+338 DAKNDFKFSGELMA
-352 AKGHVGIEGKYIFMN
+352 AKGHVGIEGQYIFMN

-470 NTFRVIETRLQFKF
+470 NTFRVIETRLQVKF

>member
-1 MNKFFKLIFV
+1 MAAALV
-11 LCAICGF
+11 MGF
-18 TQAQAQPAR
+18 AAAANAQEN
-27 PKLVVGLVV
+27 KLVVKPSGRILMDAAFLNSSNKAV
-36 DQMRWD
+36 DEQCVDGVNVPDIRIGMKVSYGKW
-42 YLCRYQDRYC
+42 
-52 EGGFK
+52 EGK
-57 RLLNEGFSYENCR
+57 
-70 IPYIPS
+70 
-76 VTAIGHTSIYTGSV
+76 ADIGYARGSV
-90 PSIHGIAGNNFMKD
+90 SPKD
-104 GKKTYCTEDNTVKP
+104 
-118 VGSNGK
+118 
-124 AGMESPRNMW
+124 
-134 CTTIGDELR
+134 I
-143 IATNDR
+143 
-149 SKVIGVAIKDRAAI
+149 
-163 LPAGHHA
+163 
-170 NGAYWFD
+170 
-177 PEAGKFITSSFYMDK
+177 FIQY
-192 LPAWVNNFN
+192 NFN

-246 LMYEHSDDKFMGTG
+246 LMYEHSDNKFMGTG
-260 SAYTDA
+260 SIYTDA

-273 NQTGY
+273 NHTGY
-278 QGTGFLTRLV
+278 QGSGFLTRLV

-352 AKGHVGIEGKYIFMN
+352 AKGHVGIEGQYIFMN
-367 VDRKGDAKS
+367 VDRKGNAKS

>member
-1 MNKFFKLIFV
+1 MAAALV
-11 LCAICGF
+11 MGF
-18 TQAQAQPAR
+18 AAAANAQEN
-27 PKLVVGLVV
+27 KLVVKPSGRILMDAAFLNSSNKAV
-36 DQMRWD
+36 DEQCVDGVNVPDIRIGMKVSYGKW
-42 YLCRYQDRYC
+42 
-52 EGGFK
+52 EGK
-57 RLLNEGFSYENCR
+57 
-70 IPYIPS
+70 
-76 VTAIGHTSIYTGSV
+76 ADIGYARGSV
-90 PSIHGIAGNNFMKD
+90 SPKD
-104 GKKTYCTEDNTVKP
+104 
-118 VGSNGK
+118 
-124 AGMESPRNMW
+124 
-134 CTTIGDELR
+134 I
-143 IATNDR
+143 
-149 SKVIGVAIKDRAAI
+149 
-163 LPAGHHA
+163 
-170 NGAYWFD
+170 
-177 PEAGKFITSSFYMDK
+177 FIQY
-192 LPAWVNNFN
+192 NFN

-260 SAYTDA
+260 SIYTDA

-338 DAKSDFKFSGELMA
+338 DAKNDFKFSGELMA
-352 AKGHVGIEGKYIFMN
+352 AKGHVGIEGQYIFMN

-405 PAPKSWELVA
+405 PAPKSWEFVA

>member
-1 MNKFFKLIFV
+1 MAAALV
-11 LCAICGF
+11 MGF
-18 TQAQAQPAR
+18 AAAANAQEN
-27 PKLVVGLVV
+27 KLVVKPSGRILMDAAFLNSSNKAV
-36 DQMRWD
+36 DEQCVDGVNVPDIRIGMKVSYGKW
-42 YLCRYQDRYC
+42 
-52 EGGFK
+52 EGK
-57 RLLNEGFSYENCR
+57 
-70 IPYIPS
+70 
-76 VTAIGHTSIYTGSV
+76 ADIGYARGSV
-90 PSIHGIAGNNFMKD
+90 SPKD
-104 GKKTYCTEDNTVKP
+104 
-118 VGSNGK
+118 
-124 AGMESPRNMW
+124 
-134 CTTIGDELR
+134 I
-143 IATNDR
+143 
-149 SKVIGVAIKDRAAI
+149 
-163 LPAGHHA
+163 
-170 NGAYWFD
+170 
-177 PEAGKFITSSFYMDK
+177 FIQY
-192 LPAWVNNFN
+192 NFN

-260 SAYTDA
+260 SVYTDA

-278 QGTGFLTRLV
+278 QGSGFLTRLV
-288 YHPLIEKGNLFH
+288 YHPFIEKGNLFH

-338 DAKSDFKFSGELMA
+338 DAKNDFKFSGELMA
-352 AKGHVGIEGKYIFMN
+352 AKGHVGIEGQYIFMN

>member
-1 MNKFFKLIFV
+1 MAAALV
-11 LCAICGF
+11 MGF
-18 TQAQAQPAR
+18 AAAANAQEN
-27 PKLVVGLVV
+27 KLVVKPSGRILMDAAFLNSSNKAV
-36 DQMRWD
+36 DEQCVDGVNVPDIRIGMKVSYGKW
-42 YLCRYQDRYC
+42 
-52 EGGFK
+52 EGK
-57 RLLNEGFSYENCR
+57 
-70 IPYIPS
+70 
-76 VTAIGHTSIYTGSV
+76 ADIGYARGSV
-90 PSIHGIAGNNFMKD
+90 SPKD
-104 GKKTYCTEDNTVKP
+104 
-118 VGSNGK
+118 
-124 AGMESPRNMW
+124 
-134 CTTIGDELR
+134 I
-143 IATNDR
+143 
-149 SKVIGVAIKDRAAI
+149 
-163 LPAGHHA
+163 
-170 NGAYWFD
+170 
-177 PEAGKFITSSFYMDK
+177 FIQY
-192 LPAWVNNFN
+192 NFN

-260 SAYTDA
+260 SVYTDA

-278 QGTGFLTRLV
+278 QGTGLLTRLV

-352 AKGHVGIEGKYIFMN
+352 AKGHVGIEGQYIFMN

>member
-1 MNKFFKLIFV
+1 MAAALV
-11 LCAICGF
+11 MGF
-18 TQAQAQPAR
+18 AAAANAQEN
-27 PKLVVGLVV
+27 KLVVKPSGRILMDAAFLSSSNKAV
-36 DQMRWD
+36 DEQCVDGVNIPDVRIGMKVSYGKW
-42 YLCRYQDRYC
+42 
-52 EGGFK
+52 EGK
-57 RLLNEGFSYENCR
+57 
-70 IPYIPS
+70 
-76 VTAIGHTSIYTGSV
+76 ADIGYARGSV
-90 PSIHGIAGNNFMKD
+90 SPKD
-104 GKKTYCTEDNTVKP
+104 
-118 VGSNGK
+118 
-124 AGMESPRNMW
+124 
-134 CTTIGDELR
+134 I
-143 IATNDR
+143 
-149 SKVIGVAIKDRAAI
+149 
-163 LPAGHHA
+163 
-170 NGAYWFD
+170 
-177 PEAGKFITSSFYMDK
+177 FIQY
-192 LPAWVNNFN
+192 NFN

-246 LMYEHSDDKFMGTG
+246 LMYEHSDNKFMGTG
-260 SAYTDA
+260 SIYTDA

-273 NQTGY
+273 NHTGY
-278 QGTGFLTRLV
+278 QGTGLLTRLV

-338 DAKSDFKFSGELMA
+338 DAKNDFKFSGEVMA
-352 AKGHVGIEGKYIFMN
+352 AKGHVGIEGQYIFMN

-376 YNAWGAYGN
+376 YKAWGAYGN